1 LPKPLHDLF
10 GIGLILYF
18 TESGENCLLDLPPI
32 LVVENQ
38 PDTLTALVQGLSRSG
53 FPVET
58 ASDGS
63 EALDK
68 FKSLQYSMVIT
79 DEQIPGIG
87 GMAVLNSVKE
97 LSPHIPVVIMTANG
111 SVNNAVEA
119 MQAGAYDYIL
129 KPFSFDVIEKT
140 IKKAIAP
147 RAGNDGS
154 ASGRAQGGSPAA
166 YKELITR
173 NKKVVDILERARG
186 IAPSRATVLI
196 QGESGTGKELLAA
209 YIHRCSLNPEAPYV
223 ALNCAALPDT
233 LAESELFGHEKGA
246 FTGAVGRKIG
256 KFELAKKGTLVL
268 DEISEMPLPLQA
280 KLLRV
285 LQEKEIDRIG
295 GARPIPIETRVIAIS
310 NVVLKQAVSE
320 GKFRE
325 DLYYRINV
333 IPLTLPPL
341 RERADDI
348 ELLAHHFLDKYRRLN
363 HKNIAGIS
371 EAAMDVLRNH
381 AWEGNVRELENT
393 MERAVLIGGGE
404 NVEPED
410 LLLDRSESGTETPG
424 ALAVKAGRTVHAMEK
439 ELIFRTLDE
448 VNDNRTHAA
457 ELLGISIRTLRNK
470 LREYKEEEA
479 LSSKL
484 KAES

>member
-1 LPKPLHDLF
+1 
-10 GIGLILYF
+10 
-18 TESGENCLLDLPPI
+18 LLDLPPI

-38 PDTLTALVQGLSRSG
+38 PDVRTALVQGLNRSG

-68 FKSLQYSMVIT
+68 FKSVKYSMVIT
-79 DEQIPGIG
+79 DEQIPGTG
-87 GMAVLNSVKE
+87 GMTVLNSVKE

-129 KPFSFDVIEKT
+129 KPFLFEVIEKT

-147 RAGNDGS
+147 AAGHDGY
-154 ASGRAQGGSPAA
+154 ASLGGQGDSPGAL
-166 YKELITR
+166 KKFITR
-173 NKKVVDILERARG
+173 NQNVEAILDRARG

-209 YIHRCSLNPEAPYV
+209 YIHRCSLHPEAPYI

-256 KFELAKKGTLVL
+256 KFELAQKGTLVL
-268 DEISEMPLPLQA
+268 DEISEMPLALQA

-310 NVVLKQAVSE
+310 NVGLKQAVSE

-325 DLYYRINV
+325 DLYYRVNV

-341 RERADDI
+341 RERRDDV

-363 HKNIAGIS
+363 HKNIGGIS
-371 EAAMDVLRNH
+371 EAAMVVLRNH
-381 AWEGNVRELENT
+381 AWNGNVRELENT

-410 LLLDRSESGTETPG
+410 LLLDSTENRAEPRG
-424 ALAVKAGRTVHAMEK
+424 ALAINAGRTVHAMEK
-439 ELIFRTLDE
+439 ELIFRTLEE

-470 LREYKEEEA
+470 LREYKEEA
-479 LSSKL
+479 LS
-484 KAES
+484 